1 MIKQKWFLFGIVLT
15 LYYLCRDMAD
25 KMTPEQRHRC
35 MSRIRGR
42 DTKPELVVRRWLW
55 HQGFRYRLYV
65 KALPGRPDIVMRK
78 WRTVIF
84 VNGCFWHGHKCGN
97 NKRRPTT
104 NAQFWQD
111 KIERNRERDARN
123 QALLQAAG
131 WHVLVVWECQLTPRR
146 RLKTLRE
153 LDLALSHIVLQ
164 HATPAAKSYPTPAA
178 GEDLPI
184 AAEPMTGYGSNG
196 HDNA

>member
-1 MIKQKWFLFGIVLT
+1 
-15 LYYLCRDMAD
+15 
-25 KMTPEQRHRC
+25 MTPEQRHRC

-84 VNGCFWHGHKCGN
+84 VNGCFWHGHQCCN
-97 NKRRPTT
+97 NRRRPTT

-111 KIERNRERDARN
+111 KIDRNRERDARN

-131 WHVLVVWECQLTPRR
+131 WHVIVVWECQLSPRR
-146 RLKTLRE
+146 RHQTLRE

-164 HATPAAKSYPTPAA
+164 KTNLTVKPYPTRAE
-178 GEDLPI
+178 GDDLSI
-184 AAEPMTGYGSNG
+184 AAEP
-196 HDNA
+196 

>member
-1 MIKQKWFLFGIVLT
+1 
-15 LYYLCRDMAD
+15 
-25 KMTPEQRHRC
+25 MTREQRHRC

-65 KALPGRPDIVMRK
+65 KSLPGRPDIVMRK

-84 VNGCFWHGHKCGN
+84 VNGCFWHGHEC
-97 NKRRPTT
+97 NKHHPET

-111 KIERNRERDARN
+111 KISRNRERDARN

-131 WHVLVVWECQLTPRR
+131 WHVIVIWECQLTPKN
-146 RLKTLRE
+146 RLQTLRE
-153 LDLALSHIVLQ
+153 LDLALSRIILEKNGAQPQ
-164 HATPAAKSYPTPAA
+164 HYT
-178 GEDLPI
+178 LPDHDDI
-184 AAEPMTGYGSNG
+184 EAPMAAESTTAYGKG
-196 HDNA
+196 APRGEKA

>member
-1 MIKQKWFLFGIVLT
+1 MVT
-15 LYYLCRDMAD
+15 LQGMAD
-25 KMTPEQRHRC
+25 RMTREQRHRC

-65 KALPGRPDIVMRK
+65 KSLPGRPDIVMRK

-84 VNGCFWHGHKCGN
+84 VNGCFWHGHECQ
-97 NKRRPTT
+97 RQRPAT

-111 KIERNRERDARN
+111 KITRNRERDERN

-131 WHVLVVWECQLTPRR
+131 WHVIVVWECQLSPKRR
-146 RLKTLRE
+146 VETLRE
-153 LDLALSHIVLQ
+153 LDLALSRIVLQ
-164 HATPAAKSYPTPAA
+164 RNGAQPRTYS
-178 GEDLPI
+178 LPDAEQAPV
-184 AAEPMTGYGSNG
+184 AAEPTAEYTRSVKPEPKQ
-196 HDNA
+196 AKTE